1 MAAFSMSQTLFAA
14 AFLSAAWLAGAAT
27 AAEPGNPQAQRI
39 VSIGGTI
46 TEILYHL
53 GAQDR
58 IVARDSTSSFP
69 AEVAAKPDVG
79 YMRALS
85 AEGILAQ
92 KPDLILMEDGAGPPP
107 VIEILAASEIPVVV
121 IATPPDADSIG
132 RKIRDVGAVVG
143 LSDKAEVLAAET
155 ERDLAA
161 LAAEVA
167 QIPTPRKSVLFV
179 LSLSSG
185 RVMAG
190 GADTEAGAIIALA
203 GGTNAAPGIKGYKP
217 LSDEAVIA
225 AQPQVILSMQTNGDH
240 RITPEQVFTLPSLL
254 ATPAAANKALVSM
267 DGLLLLGF
275 GPRTPQAARMLAA
288 QLYPGVIH

>member
-1 MAAFSMSQTLFAA
+1 MSRTLFAA
-14 AFLSAAWLAGAAT
+14 AFLGAAWLAGAAT
-27 AAEPGNPQAQRI
+27 AAETGNPKAQRI

-69 AEVAAKPDVG
+69 VEAGAKPDAG

-85 AEGILAQ
+85 AEGIIAQ

-107 VIEILAASEIPVVV
+107 VIEILAVSEIPVVV
-121 IATPPDADSIG
+121 IATPPDADGIG
-132 RKIRDVGAVVG
+132 RKIRDVGAAVG
-143 LSDKAEVLAAET
+143 LSDKAELLAAET

-240 RITPEQVFTLPSLL
+240 RITAEQVFALPSLL